1 MNSSFTRID
10 LAPGYSISRVI
21 KGGWQLAGGHGAID
35 EKQAVEDMR
44 SFVEAG
50 VTTFDCA
57 DIYTGVEV
65 LIGKF
70 MKKYNSAF
78 KSGTLPPVQIH
89 TKYVPDLNQLPT
101 LRKSYTEAVIDRSL
115 KRLNVDRLDLV
126 QFHWWDYS
134 IKRYV
139 EVAQHLLE
147 LKNAGKIAHI
157 GVTNFDAQH
166 LKEILDAGI
175 KVISNQ
181 VQYSII
187 DNRPEKN
194 LLALCREYDISLL
207 CYGTLA
213 GGFFNERYLQSEEIK
228 EPLEN
233 RSLTKYKLIIDD
245 FGGFNLFQDLLQN
258 LKSIA
263 EKYNVGI
270 AEVAIKFIMQKPYAA
285 GVIVG
290 ARSEKHLEKL
300 KKLESFKLDDDD
312 LNIISR
318 VLARSKELK
327 GPVYALERNR
337 NGKHG
342 KIMKYNLNQL

>member
-1 MNSSFTRID
+1 MNSKFARID

-21 KGGWQLAGGHGAID
+21 KGGWQLAGGHGTID
-35 EKQAVEDMR
+35 EKQAVDDMR

-50 VTTFDCA
+50 ITTFDCA

-78 KSGTLPPVQIH
+78 KSGELSPVQIH

-101 LRKSYTEAVIDRSL
+101 LTKSCTEAVIDRSL

-175 KVISNQ
+175 KILSNQ
-181 VQYSII
+181 VQYSLI
-187 DNRPEKN
+187 DNRPEKS
-194 LLALCREYDISLL
+194 LLPLCREYGISLL

-213 GGFFNERYLQSEEIK
+213 GGFFSERYLQLK
-228 EPLEN
+228 EMQEPFEN

-263 EKYNVGI
+263 GNYNVGI
-270 AEVAIKFIMQKPYAA
+270 AEVAIKFIMQKPHAA

-290 ARSEKHLEKL
+290 ARSVKHLEKL
-300 KKLESFKLDDDD
+300 QKLESFSLDEDD
-312 LNIISR
+312 LHIISHALDR
-318 VLARSKELK
+318 CKELK